1 MSIQIAVRLP
11 DELAAFIDEE
21 VAAGR
26 AASRAAVITS
36 AVERELRR
44 SLALAD
50 IEILKAST
58 PNPDLHDLA
67 EHASQQPLDLD

>member
-1 MSIQIAVRLP
+1 MSVQIAVRLP

-50 IEILKAST
+50 IEILKASA
-58 PNPDLHDLA
+58 PDRDLDGLA
-67 EHASQQPLDLD
+67 EYAAKQPLGLD